1 MRNKLKKIEDKI
13 KIGNI
18 RGNIHMKYV
27 RKRKIIYVFTALF
40 VTMAMSVNAQVTF
53 RAAAPATVVKG
64 EQFRL
69 TYTLNKEGKD
79 LRLPSDMDG
88 FEVLFGPSVSR
99 SYSQRTV
106 NGKTTSE
113 SSVSYTYILVAQ
125 KEGTFTIGPATI
137 NVDGSTYRSNAVQIK
152 VISPDQIPKSQAQQ
166 ESDKSGSSSPTIKS
180 TDAFIRAI
188 VSKNTMYEQEGFTV
202 TFRLYT
208 TLNVVDFGKIEFP
221 EFEGFMVEE
230 IELPMNQQLKIEQ
243 YNGKS
248 YYTADLRKTLLFP
261 QRSGKITIP
270 SGRIEMVF
278 SVPSG
283 KRISTFFGSQEVVV
297 DVKKTLVT
305 NPVSVNVTP
314 LPHDKPDSFT
324 GAVGSFTFRSKIN
337 PQEVKAN
344 EPVTFTLE
352 ISGTGNL
359 KLIQNPHVEFPSNF
373 EVYDPTVKNEL
384 QITTNGL
391 TGTRKIEYI
400 AIPRYEGSYVIPP
413 VEFSYFDL
421 KSRSYKTLKSP
432 QYTVQVAKGD
442 PVSATSNSY
451 VNQQEVKVED
461 DIRFLKTGKP
471 SFHSRNNY
479 FVGSL
484 AYWLW
489 YIVPLVLFI
498 AFYVVNRQQAKQN
511 ANIAFVRN
519 KRANKTAIKRL
530 KVAESYLKQHKQE
543 EFYSEVLRA
552 LWGYFSDKL
561 SIPLA
566 DLSKDNIEK
575 ELTDYDID
583 KKLID
588 TFMRIL
594 NTCEFARYAPVK
606 SDMAMD
612 NLYNE
617 TLEVIGEMEN
627 QLKLKNSK
635 RRK

>member
-1 MRNKLKKIEDKI
+1 MINED
-13 KIGNI
+13 
-18 RGNIHMKYV
+18 NIHMKYV
-27 RKRKIIYVFTALF
+27 RKRKTVCFFTTLF
-40 VTMAMSVNAQVTF
+40 LTLAIAANAQVTF
-53 RAAAPATVVKG
+53 RASAPSTVVKG

-69 TYTLNKEGKD
+69 TYTINKEGKD

-88 FEVLFGPSVSR
+88 FEILFGPSVSQ

-113 SSVSYTYILVAQ
+113 SSFSYTYILVAQ
-125 KEGTFTIGPATI
+125 KEGTFTIGPASI
-137 NVDGSTYRSNAVQIK
+137 NVDGSTYQSNAVQIK
-152 VISPDQIPKSQAQQ
+152 VVSPDQIPKSQSQQ
-166 ESDKSGSSSPTIKS
+166 ESGQSGSSSPTIKS

-188 VSKNTMYEQEGFTV
+188 VSKSNIYEQEGFTV

-208 TLNVVDFGKIEFP
+208 TLNVVNFGKIEFP

-243 YNGKS
+243 YNGRS

-283 KRISTFFGSQEVVV
+283 KRITTFFGSQEVFV

-314 LPHDKPDSFT
+314 LPPDKPESFT
-324 GAVGSFTFRSKIN
+324 GAVGTFNFQSKISTK
-337 PQEVKAN
+337 EVKAN
-344 EPVTFTLE
+344 EPVTLTLE

-359 KLIQNPHVEFPSNF
+359 KLIQNPEVEFPSNF
-373 EVYDPTVKNEL
+373 EVYDPVVKNDL

-391 TGTRKIEYI
+391 TGTRKIEYL
-400 AIPRYEGSYVIPP
+400 AIPRYEGTYVIPE

-421 KSRSYKTLKSP
+421 KNRSYKTLKSP
-432 QYTVQVAKGD
+432 QYTIQVAKGD
-442 PVSATSNSY
+442 PVKTTASSY

-471 SFHSRNNY
+471 TFQSRDDY

-489 YIVPLVLFI
+489 YIIPLGLFVGFCI
-498 AFYVVNRQQAKQN
+498 IKRQQAKQN
-511 ANIAFVRN
+511 ANIALVRH
-519 KRANKTAIKRL
+519 KRANKIAIKRL
-530 KVAESYLKQHKQE
+530 KVAEKYLKEHKQE
-543 EFYSEVLRA
+543 EFYSEILRA

-566 DLSKDNIEK
+566 NLSKDNIEK
-575 ELTDYDID
+575 ELANYNID
-583 KKLID
+583 DELIR
-588 TFMRIL
+588 TFMEIL
-594 NTCEFARYAPVK
+594 DTCEFARYSPVK
-606 SDMAMD
+606 SDVAMG

-617 TLEVIGEMEN
+617 TLEAIGRMEN
-627 QLKLKNSK
+627 QLKSKKSKKLK
-635 RRK
+635 

>member
-1 MRNKLKKIEDKI
+1 
-13 KIGNI
+13 
-18 RGNIHMKYV
+18 
-27 RKRKIIYVFTALF
+27 
-40 VTMAMSVNAQVTF
+40 MAMSVNAQVTF
-53 RAAAPATVVKG
+53 RAAAPATIVKG

-314 LPHDKPDSFT
+314 LPDKPDSFT

-451 VNQQEVKVED
+451 VTQQEVKVED

-471 SFHSRNNY
+471 SFHSGNNY

-498 AFYVVNRQQAKQN
+498 AFYVVNRKQAKQN

-543 EFYSEVLRA
+543 KFYSEVLRA

-617 TLEVIGEMEN
+617 TLEAIGEMEN

>member
-18 RGNIHMKYV
+18 RGNIYMKYV

-53 RAAAPATVVKG
+53 RAAAPATIVKG

-314 LPHDKPDSFT
+314 LPPDKPDNFT
-324 GAVGSFTFRSKIN
+324 GGVGSFTFRSKIN

-451 VNQQEVKVED
+451 VTQQEVKVED

-471 SFHSRNNY
+471 SFHSGNDY

-498 AFYVVNRQQAKQN
+498 AFYVVNRKQAKQN

-543 EFYSEVLRA
+543 KFYSEVLRA

-617 TLEVIGEMEN
+617 TLEAIGEMEN

>member
-18 RGNIHMKYV
+18 RGNIYMKYV

-314 LPHDKPDSFT
+314 LPDKPDSFT

-442 PVSATSNSY
+442 LVSATSNSY

-471 SFHSRNNY
+471 SFHSGNNY

-498 AFYVVNRQQAKQN
+498 AFYVVNRKQAKQN

-543 EFYSEVLRA
+543 KFYSEVLRA

-617 TLEVIGEMEN
+617 TLEAIGEMEN

>member
-1 MRNKLKKIEDKI
+1 M
-13 KIGNI
+13 
-18 RGNIHMKYV
+18 
-27 RKRKIIYVFTALF
+27 FTALI

-53 RAAAPATVVKG
+53 RASAPANVVKG

-79 LRLPSDMDG
+79 LRLPSDMEG
-88 FEVLFGPSVSR
+88 FEILFGPSVSQ

-166 ESDKSGSSSPTIKS
+166 EAGKSGSSSPTIKS

-283 KRISTFFGSQEVVV
+283 KRISTFFGSQEVAV

-314 LPHDKPDSFT
+314 LPPDKPKSFT
-324 GAVGSFTFRSKIN
+324 GAVGSFTFRSKISS
-337 PQEVKAN
+337 QQVKAN
-344 EPVTFTLE
+344 EPVTLTLE

-384 QITTNGL
+384 EITTNGL
-391 TGTRKIEYI
+391 TGTRKIEYL
-400 AIPRYEGSYVIPP
+400 AIPRYEGSYVIPQ

-421 KSRSYKTLKSP
+421 KSRSYKTLESP
-432 QYTVQVAKGD
+432 PYTIQVAKGD
-442 PVSATSNSY
+442 PVSAASNSY

-461 DIRFLKTGKP
+461 DIRFLKTEKP
-471 SFHSRNNY
+471 SFHSRSDY

-489 YIVPLVLFI
+489 YIVPFVLFI
-498 AFYVVNRQQAKQN
+498 AFYVVNRKQAKQN

-530 KVAESYLKQHKQE
+530 KIAESYLKQHKQE

-566 DLSKDNIEK
+566 NLSKDNIEK

-583 KKLID
+583 KNLID

-594 NTCEFARYAPVK
+594 NTCEFARYSPVK

>member
-18 RGNIHMKYV
+18 RGNIYMKYV

-79 LRLPSDMDG
+79 LRLPSDMEG

-314 LPHDKPDSFT
+314 LPDKPDSFT

-451 VNQQEVKVED
+451 VTQQEVKVED

-471 SFHSRNNY
+471 SFHSGNNY

-498 AFYVVNRQQAKQN
+498 AFYVVNRKQAKQN

-543 EFYSEVLRA
+543 KFYSEVLRA

-617 TLEVIGEMEN
+617 TLEAIGEMEN

>member
-1 MRNKLKKIEDKI
+1 
-13 KIGNI
+13 
-18 RGNIHMKYV
+18 
-27 RKRKIIYVFTALF
+27 
-40 VTMAMSVNAQVTF
+40 
-53 RAAAPATVVKG
+53 
-64 EQFRL
+64 
-69 TYTLNKEGKD
+69 
-79 LRLPSDMDG
+79 
-88 FEVLFGPSVSR
+88 
-99 SYSQRTV
+99 V

-166 ESDKSGSSSPTIKS
+166 EAGKSGSSSPTIKS

-314 LPHDKPDSFT
+314 LPDKPDSFT

-373 EVYDPTVKNEL
+373 EV
-384 QITTNGL
+384 
-391 TGTRKIEYI
+391 
-400 AIPRYEGSYVIPP
+400 
-413 VEFSYFDL
+413 
-421 KSRSYKTLKSP
+421 
-432 QYTVQVAKGD
+432 
-442 PVSATSNSY
+442 
-451 VNQQEVKVED
+451 
-461 DIRFLKTGKP
+461 
-471 SFHSRNNY
+471 
-479 FVGSL
+479 
-484 AYWLW
+484 
-489 YIVPLVLFI
+489 
-498 AFYVVNRQQAKQN
+498 
-511 ANIAFVRN
+511 
-519 KRANKTAIKRL
+519 
-530 KVAESYLKQHKQE
+530 
-543 EFYSEVLRA
+543 
-552 LWGYFSDKL
+552 
-561 SIPLA
+561 
-566 DLSKDNIEK
+566 
-575 ELTDYDID
+575 
-583 KKLID
+583 
-588 TFMRIL
+588 
-594 NTCEFARYAPVK
+594 
-606 SDMAMD
+606 
-612 NLYNE
+612 
-617 TLEVIGEMEN
+617 
-627 QLKLKNSK
+627 
-635 RRK
+635 

>member
-1 MRNKLKKIEDKI
+1 
-13 KIGNI
+13 
-18 RGNIHMKYV
+18 
-27 RKRKIIYVFTALF
+27 VFTALI

-53 RAAAPATVVKG
+53 RASAPANVVKG

-88 FEVLFGPSVSR
+88 FEILFGPSVSQ

-166 ESDKSGSSSPTIKS
+166 EAGKSGSSSPTIKS

-283 KRISTFFGSQEVVV
+283 KRISTFFGSQEVTV

-305 NPVSVNVTP
+305 NPVSVSVTP
-314 LPHDKPDSFT
+314 LPPDKPESFT
-324 GAVGSFTFRSKIN
+324 GAVGSFTFRSKISS
-337 PQEVKAN
+337 QEVKAN
-344 EPVTFTLE
+344 EPVTLTLE

-384 QITTNGL
+384 EITTNGL
-391 TGTRKIEYI
+391 TGTRKIEYL
-400 AIPRYEGSYVIPP
+400 AIPRYEGSYVIPQ
-413 VEFSYFDL
+413 VAFSYFDL
-421 KSRSYKTLKSP
+421 KSRSYKTLESP
-432 QYTVQVAKGD
+432 QYAIRVAKGD

-461 DIRFLKTGKP
+461 DIRFLKTEKP
-471 SFHSRNNY
+471 SFHSRSDY

-489 YIVPLVLFI
+489 YIVPFVLFI
-498 AFYVVNRQQAKQN
+498 AFYVVNRKQAKQN

-566 DLSKDNIEK
+566 NLSKDNIEK
-575 ELTDYDID
+575 ELADYDID
-583 KKLID
+583 KNLID

>member
-18 RGNIHMKYV
+18 RGNIYMKYV

-137 NVDGSTYRSNAVQIK
+137 NVDGSTYRSNALQIK

-314 LPHDKPDSFT
+314 LPPDKPDNFT
-324 GAVGSFTFRSKIN
+324 GGVGSFTFRSKIN

-442 PVSATSNSY
+442 LVSATSNSY

-471 SFHSRNNY
+471 SFHSGNDY

-617 TLEVIGEMEN
+617 TLEAIGEMEN

>member
-1 MRNKLKKIEDKI
+1 
-13 KIGNI
+13 
-18 RGNIHMKYV
+18 MKYV

-40 VTMAMSVNAQVTF
+40 VSMAMSVNAQVTF

-88 FEVLFGPSVSR
+88 FDVLFGPSVSR

-166 ESDKSGSSSPTIKS
+166 ESGKSGSSSPTIKS

-283 KRISTFFGSQEVVV
+283 KRISTFFGSQEVAV

-314 LPHDKPDSFT
+314 LPPDKPDSFT

-471 SFHSRNNY
+471 SFHSRNDY

-498 AFYVVNRQQAKQN
+498 AFYVVNRKQAKQN

-566 DLSKDNIEK
+566 NLSKDNIEK